1 MFVYKVFVV
10 NTEPRLHFGAQ
21 CNVNVGSSGA
31 GLERLGLVLGLMGAL
46 FGCKRVWSVWLSGS
60 NYMVMMGYAYLTIKL

>member
-1 MFVYKVFVV
+1 MEKECVFDDVV
-10 NTEPRLHFGAQ
+10 ECLFMRCLLLILNQDYTFGAQ

-46 FGCKRVWSVWLSGS
+46 FGCKRV
-60 NYMVMMGYAYLTIKL
+60 

>member
-31 GLERLGLVLGLMGAL
+31 GLERLGLVLVLMGVL
-46 FGCKRVWSVWLSGS
+46 FGCKRV
-60 NYMVMMGYAYLTIKL
+60 

>member
-21 CNVNVGSSGA
+21 CNVNVGSSG
-31 GLERLGLVLGLMGAL
+31 GSLESLGLVLGLMGAL
-46 FGCKRVWSVWLSGS
+46 FECKRV
-60 NYMVMMGYAYLTIKL
+60 